1 MITLSAYNGHN
12 AAICIMKDGKI
23 LLNWELERFSRIKH
37 DYGFN
42 QEFLDKSL
50 QHCNLTIDDI
60 DVILTNQQSLGRKP
74 PWNVPDTKDVNF
86 DSFEINGK
94 RAYAV
99 NHHLCH
105 VASSYFTS
113 PFDSATIITQDGGG
127 DDENFSWA
135 EASGNKITKFGTEK
149 VKNIAGWWSGITMNN
164 YRMPRLHKWD
174 PGSGA
179 GKIMALAAY
188 GTSDLE
194 LHSKVE
200 KDLQQGRRQHY
211 TDPHGVAY
219 NNDEDLSDS
228 NSEMSQNVAN
238 ALQTITEREIKSI
251 YDRILDRHPNDNLCI
266 AGGIALNCVANT
278 RVKSNFKNL
287 HCPPFPNDTGL
298 AAGMA
303 LWYWHHCLENPK
315 SNQLFSPYLGPE
327 YSDEEVLDCLEKSSY
342 TYEELTIDKV
352 ANILLQ
358 REVICMSRG
367 RSESGPRALGHRSI
381 MCIPDGEH
389 GRDYL
394 NFKIKKREWYRP
406 YAPIILDNYV
416 QQILE
421 DYMPVSPYMSTSGTI
436 KEAWREKLDA
446 VNHVDNSTRPQII
459 TYGQE
464 PFVYQLLEKIYAE
477 CGIPVLLNTSFN
489 MQEPIVETPQQSL
502 DTFDK
507 FEINH
512 LVLHNYLVTKK

>member
-12 AAICIMKDGKI
+12 AAICIMKDGEI

-42 QEFLDKSL
+42 QAFLDKSL
-50 QHCNLTIDDI
+50 DYCNLTIDDI
-60 DVILTNQQSLGRKP
+60 DVILTNQQSFGRKP

-127 DDENFSWA
+127 DNENFSWA
-135 EASGNKITKFGTEK
+135 RASGNKITHFGTEK

-164 YRMPRLHKWD
+164 YRMPRLHAWD

-188 GTSDLE
+188 GNTNDDLE
-194 LHSKVE
+194 QQLE
-200 KDLQQGRRQHY
+200 RDLLEGAKPHY
-211 TDPHGVAY
+211 TDYHGTAY

-228 NSEMSQNVAN
+228 TSQKSKDVAA
-238 ALQTITEREIKSI
+238 ALQSLTEKEVGKI
-251 YDRILDRHPNDNLCI
+251 YDRILDRNPNDNLCI

-278 RVKSNFKNL
+278 RVKGKFKNL

-298 AAGMA
+298 AIGMA

-327 YSDEEVLDCLEKSSY
+327 YSDEETLDLLEKTGY
-342 TYEELTIDKV
+342 NYEELTIDNL
-352 ANILLQ
+352 ADILLR
-358 REVICMSRG
+358 REVICMSKG

-381 MCIPDGEH
+381 MCIPDSDH

-394 NFKIKKREWYRP
+394 NERIKKREWYRP
-406 YAPIILDNYV
+406 YAPIILDNYAE
-416 QQILE
+416 QILE
-421 DYMPVSPYMSTSGTI
+421 DYNPVSPYMTTSGTI
-436 KEAWREKLDA
+436 KPEWRKKLDA

-464 PFVYQLLEKIYAE
+464 PFVYQLIEKINAE

-502 DTFDK
+502 DTFEK
-507 FEINH
+507 FEIKY
-512 LVLHNYLVTKK
+512 LALHNYLVSKK